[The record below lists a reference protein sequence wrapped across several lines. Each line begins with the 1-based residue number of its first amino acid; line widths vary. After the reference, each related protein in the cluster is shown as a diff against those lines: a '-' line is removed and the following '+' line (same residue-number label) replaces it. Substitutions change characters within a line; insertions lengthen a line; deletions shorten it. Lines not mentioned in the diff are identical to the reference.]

1 MQKSSDLLEA
11 QNQVQQVYLCY
22 LTSAEKAKRNLKEL
36 YINKKLYKELEHPG
50 LSERTIHRIR
60 KQGLETIRK
69 WYLSKEFAGTEIQ

>member
-1 MQKSSDLLEA
+1 MCRNPAITGGTESSSAGISVLSA
-11 QNQVQQVYLCY
+11 
-22 LTSAEKAKRNLKEL
+22 SAEKAEGNLKEL

-50 LSERTIHRIR
+50 LSARTIHRIR